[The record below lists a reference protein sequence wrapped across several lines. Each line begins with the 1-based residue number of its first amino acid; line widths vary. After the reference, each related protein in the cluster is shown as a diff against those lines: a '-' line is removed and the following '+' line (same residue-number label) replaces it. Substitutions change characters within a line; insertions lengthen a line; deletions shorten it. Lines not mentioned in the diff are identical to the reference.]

1 MADKTKLN
9 EEQQKDFDTLLS
21 NNVKPEDAFKI
32 VTGEF
37 EGKAADLFPK
47 LDTSSEQSTDAS
59 ILAANGLNID
69 LIKPASERANKSIK
83 VKYRLTKLVS
93 NKNAGYISGKDLF
106 ESNGIAAGKD
116 TELAWKHKIFSKFWF
131 K

>member
-21 NNVKPEDAFKI
+21 NNVNPETAFKI

-37 EGKAADLFPK
+37 EGTAADLYPK
-47 LDTSSEQSTDAS
+47 VDTSSEKSTDAS
-59 ILAANGLNID
+59 ILANSGLNID
-69 LIKPASERANKSIK
+69 LISPASERAKKSSSQILIDE
-83 VKYRLTKLVS
+83 VGIEQES
-93 NKNAGYISGKDLF
+93 GYISGKDLF

-116 TELAWKHKIFSKFWF
+116 T
-131 K
+131 

>member
-37 EGKAADLFPK
+37 EGTSADLFPK

-59 ILAANGLNID
+59 ILASNGLNIN
-69 LIKPASERANKSIK
+69 LIKPASERANKSMSQVQIDE
-83 VKYRLTKLVS
+83 VGIEQD
-93 NKNAGYISGKDLF
+93 AGYISGKDLF
-106 ESNGIAAGKD
+106 EANGIAASPN
-116 TELAWKHKIFSKFWF
+116 AN
-131 K
+131 

>member
-9 EEQQKDFDTLLS
+9 EEQQKDFDALLS

-37 EGKAADLFPK
+37 EGKAEDLFAPI
-47 LDTSSEQSTDAS
+47 DTSSEKAADAS

-69 LIKPASERANKSIK
+69 LIKPASERAKTSQSQVLIDE
-83 VKYRLTKLVS
+83 VGLEQES
-93 NKNAGYISGKDLF
+93 GYISGKDLF
-106 ESNGIAAGKD
+106 ESNGIAAG
-116 TELAWKHKIFSKFWF
+116 
-131 K
+131 